1 MAQQPTQHSASAAE
15 NAPGGDVS
23 SRVLGWATGAALLGA
38 FLIYNSVDAS
48 EAVPPPAAA
57 VAQATAHAAAPP
69 PVSAAPGLP
78 ASRPTL
84 LTIPAIG
91 VSAPFT
97 PLHIGT
103 SGKLDPPP
111 SDNNNLAGWYA
122 EGPTPGERGN
132 SIVAGHVDTKTGPA
146 VFFLLS
152 MVKPGS
158 TAEITRADGVIA
170 TFKVDSVETFSKT
183 NFPDQRVYADTAN
196 AQLRII
202 TCGGAYDHSKKD
214 YKDNVV
220 VFAHLESSRQG

>member
-1 MAQQPTQHSASAAE
+1 MAKQPPQPGAQAATTTT
-15 NAPGGDVS
+15 GGDSS
-23 SRVLGWATGAALLGA
+23 SRVLVWATGAALLGA

-48 EAVPPPAAA
+48 DAAPPSEAV

-69 PVSAAPGLP
+69 VGAPPLP

-84 LTIPAIG
+84 LTIPDIG

-97 PLHIGT
+97 PLRIGA
-103 SGKLDPPP
+103 SGKLDPPRAD
-111 SDNNNLAGWYA
+111 DNNLVGWYEA
-122 EGPTPGERGN
+122 GPTPGEHGN

-146 VFFLLS
+146 VFYLLD

-170 TFKVDSVETFSKT
+170 KFKVDSVEVFSKDH
-183 NFPDQRVYADTAN
+183 FPDQRVYADTPN

-202 TCGGAYDHSKKD
+202 TCGGTYDQSKKD
-214 YKDNVV
+214 YTDNIV
-220 VFAHLESSRQG
+220 VFAHLDSSRRG